1 LTTENFWKTLKSKQS
16 SSNSKTLMSSELGAM
31 REIKSRAALLQGFP
45 KERKPLSQLALY
57 FI

>member
-1 LTTENFWKTLKSKQS
+1 
-16 SSNSKTLMSSELGAM
+16 MSSELGAM

-57 FI
+57 FILPAVGVYLYKVSRSAILYR